1 MTPVTQDLRDALREK
16 VQAEMDDLRIEDFKV
31 TADHDH
37 DGDPI
42 LRVEIVYDDTAGAP
56 QTARMTALTRR
67 VRPLLQDEQFD
78 AFPIFRFV
86 AARDLVDDA
95 R

>member
-1 MTPVTQDLRDALREK
+1 MIAVSKDLQDALHRK
-16 VQAEMDDLRIEDFKV
+16 VQEEMDDLRIANFRV
-31 TADHDH
+31 TADQDN

-42 LRVEIVYDDTAGAP
+42 LSVEITYDDTVGAP

-67 VRPLLQDEQFD
+67 VRPLLQDEQID
-78 AFPIFRFV
+78 AFPVFRFV

-95 R
+95 P